1 MTSQPISQVRAFT
14 RADPV
19 WTAGDAGP
27 LWRLTHGVLRLDRPL
42 SALHADAGSLVQ
54 LALPGDL
61 VGLESL
67 CAEPYRLNAH
77 AFTSVRLEAVDTT
90 SPAER
95 EQCLQQA
102 VMQLQ
107 RRSLDMTALRTGPV
121 PERVAQL
128 MCLLGHENHLG
139 AGGSV
144 AMGDAIRATLPRLRE
159 LADVV
164 DAKPETVCR
173 ALSVLLP
180 ARGGRRGPVGAFKQA
195 QRQLSVAQRHALE
208 IASACSIGASARA
221 LQLNFDSLQ
230 TLNSL
235 QPT

>member
-1 MTSQPISQVRAFT
+1 MTSQHVSLARAFT

-19 WTAGDAGP
+19 WTAGDVGP
-27 LWRLTHGVLRLDRPL
+27 LWRLTHGVLRLDRPV
-42 SALHADAGSLVQ
+42 SALHNDAGSLVQ

-61 VGLESL
+61 VGLEAL
-67 CAEPYRLNAH
+67 CAEPYRLSAN
-77 AFTSVRLEAVDTT
+77 AFTSVRMESVDTS
-90 SPAER
+90 SPLQR
-95 EQCLQQA
+95 EQWLQQA

-128 MCLLGHENHLG
+128 MRLLGHENHLG
-139 AGGSV
+139 PDGS
-144 AMGDAIRATLPRLRE
+144 AALGDALRATLPRLRE

-180 ARGGRRGPVGAFKQA
+180 ARGGRRGPVG
-195 QRQLSVAQRHALE
+195 RVLESSRLHLSAA
-208 IASACSIGASARA
+208 ARA
-221 LQLNFDSLQ
+221 PLPFTMPAGIPL
-230 TLNSL
+230 
-235 QPT
+235 PA